1 MAIEEPSAFF
11 HLLDGITDPSVFP
24 LPKDK
29 SSPKHVHKHVFDIAL
44 AMDHLAAPGAY
55 VAAEMHVALHSAS
68 PKLEAFYQ
76 YYNDHH
82 AARKRAFGKSGEE
95 CESWVDWYG
104 EVVCDAKTLARLVET
119 EALDPAEEDRNV
131 YVHLH
136 ILSILSVTSLGNPTV
151 PHLPP
156 LRRRS
161 CSHSIMCCPT
171 QHVSSTS
178 H

>member
-1 MAIEEPSAFF
+1 MSAFSFLQGVDLRQTQLTHRRESVAIEEPSSFF

-24 LPKDK
+24 LSKDK
-29 SSPKHVHKHVFDIAL
+29 STPKHAHKHVFDIAL

-82 AARKRAFGKSGEE
+82 ASRKRAFGKWGEE

-104 EVVCDAKTLARLVET
+104 SIVCDAKTLARLVEMET
-119 EALDPAEEDRNV
+119 LDPAEGDSNA
-131 YVHLH
+131 YVHPHICVLLH
-136 ILSILSVTSLGNPTV
+136 PA
-151 PHLPP
+151 
-156 LRRRS
+156 
-161 CSHSIMCCPT
+161 
-171 QHVSSTS
+171 
-178 H
+178 